1 MIVVGDAE
9 RSSLYDSGSGV
20 LGAREKLGIVYAF
33 VSKVIENGDS
43 SLDLLEEIQSN
54 TEKWKARSMASYSS
68 IFVSKTTTCPQWT
81 ELDQYRSGAV
91 SCTREL
97 SGLTVSANE
106 LSAFEIRGADDD
118 ERRGGEYKVRFV
130 ENDRGKGGLRSRSR
144 KRKWETWGDV
154 WGM

>member
-1 MIVVGDAE
+1 MSD
-9 RSSLYDSGSGV
+9 
-20 LGAREKLGIVYAF
+20 
-33 VSKVIENGDS
+33 VIEKGDS
-43 SLDLLEEIQSN
+43 TLDLEEIRSN

-68 IFVSKTTTCPQWT
+68 IFVSKTSTCPQWT

-97 SGLTVSANE
+97 SDLTVNAND
-106 LSAFEIRGADDD
+106 LSAFKIRGADDD
-118 ERRGGEYKVRFV
+118 DERGGEFKVRFV
-130 ENDRGKGGLRSRSR
+130 ENDRGKGSLRNRAAR